1 MADKNEE
8 ETVEVSTEISP
19 ETGPISDEEQL
30 LKAVHDGKSF
40 IYSLAVRNLHLRRCF
55 VR

>member
-8 ETVEVSTEISP
+8 ETLEVSTEISP
-19 ETGPISDEEQL
+19 KTEPVSDEEQL

-40 IYSLAVRNLHLRRCF
+40 IYSFAVRNLHVRRCF
-55 VR
+55 VK